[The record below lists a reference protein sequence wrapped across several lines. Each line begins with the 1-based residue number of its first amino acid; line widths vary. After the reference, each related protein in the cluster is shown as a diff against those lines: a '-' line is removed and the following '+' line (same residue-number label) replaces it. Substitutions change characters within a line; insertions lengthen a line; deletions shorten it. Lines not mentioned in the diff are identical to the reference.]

1 MLTHTRTLS
10 VGQKAGWGLA
20 DMGIVVFVI
29 VKQLLVLS
37 FLTNYLNVPVG
48 IAGLLTTS
56 VLIFDIITDPI
67 VGYLSD
73 RTHSRWGRRVP
84 WMVIGALILS
94 GGIIGLFGVPQ
105 SLSLLG
111 TLIWVGGF
119 FALAT
124 VGFTMVAIPYG
135 ATAGEMTQ
143 DPKERSTMMGFRMA
157 FASVGI
163 LLGGA
168 VIPQLAG
175 GTRDGHFIA
184 AIYVAPIII
193 LSIWGSLWSTRTAPR
208 ILSPS
213 ARGFMSTWLLV
224 FKNKPFVILVC
235 LYGIMTLA
243 IALITAGLPFAAIYL
258 IFDSGNSLLSP
269 ASSALGILSLLFA
282 CFVFGSILSQAFWVW
297 MSARFGK
304 VSALIFGLFIYI
316 ILLVAIFVSLPSVD
330 IMLIAILFVVAGMTN
345 GAYQQ
350 IPWAIY
356 PDLMDITRS
365 ETGDAI
371 EGAFSAIWLFG
382 QKVANAIAPL
392 ILSLILALFGW
403 RESGEGFTDQVP
415 EALRALQNSI
425 TILPAFILALAI
437 LGLFYFS
444 RYLSKYP
451 PRRNKKNPL
460 GGYSQRVNL
469 FFIVS

>member
-105 SLSLLG
+105 SLSLSG
-111 TLIWVGGF
+111 TIIWVGGF

-175 GTRDGHFIA
+175 GTREGHFIA

-297 MSARFGK
+297 MSARLGK
-304 VSALIFGLFIYI
+304 VSALIFGLVIYI
-316 ILLVAIFVSLPSVD
+316 ILLIAIFVNLPSVD
-330 IMLIAILFVVAGMTN
+330 IMLMAILFVVAGMTN

-365 ETGDAI
+365 ESGDAI

-451 PRRNKKNPL
+451 PTRN
-460 GGYSQRVNL
+460 
-469 FFIVS
+469 

>member
-84 WMVIGALILS
+84 WMGIGALILS

-111 TLIWVGGF
+111 TIIWVGVF

-365 ETGDAI
+365 ESGDAI

-444 RYLSKYP
+444 RYLSKYS
-451 PRRNKKNPL
+451 PRRN
-460 GGYSQRVNL
+460 
-469 FFIVS
+469 

>member
-105 SLSLLG
+105 SLSLSG
-111 TLIWVGGF
+111 TIIWVGGF

-297 MSARFGK
+297 MSARLGK
-304 VSALIFGLFIYI
+304 VGALIFGLVIYI
-316 ILLVAIFVSLPSVD
+316 ILLIAIFVNLPSVD
-330 IMLIAILFVVAGMTN
+330 IMLMAILFVVAGMTN

-365 ETGDAI
+365 ESGDAI

-392 ILSLILALFGW
+392 ILSLILAFFGW

-451 PRRNKKNPL
+451 PRRN
-460 GGYSQRVNL
+460 
-469 FFIVS
+469 

>member
-105 SLSLLG
+105 SLSLSG
-111 TLIWVGGF
+111 TIIWVGGF

-175 GTRDGHFIA
+175 GTREGHFIA

-297 MSARFGK
+297 MSARLGK
-304 VSALIFGLFIYI
+304 VSALIFGLVIYI
-316 ILLVAIFVSLPSVD
+316 ILLIAIFVNLPSVD
-330 IMLIAILFVVAGMTN
+330 IMLMAILFVVAGMTN

-365 ETGDAI
+365 ESGDAI

-451 PRRNKKNPL
+451 PRRN
-460 GGYSQRVNL
+460 
-469 FFIVS
+469 

>member
-111 TLIWVGGF
+111 TIIWVGGF

-213 ARGFMSTWLLV
+213 ARGFLSTWLLV
-224 FKNKPFVILVC
+224 FRNKPFVILVC

-297 MSARFGK
+297 MSARLGK
-304 VSALIFGLFIYI
+304 VSALIFGLVIYI
-316 ILLVAIFVSLPSVD
+316 ILLIAIFISLPSVD
-330 IMLIAILFVVAGMTN
+330 IMLIAILFVVAGTTN

-365 ETGDAI
+365 ESGDAI

-403 RESGEGFTDQVP
+403 RESGDGFTDQVP

-451 PRRNKKNPL
+451 PRRN
-460 GGYSQRVNL
+460 
-469 FFIVS
+469 

>member
-111 TLIWVGGF
+111 TIIWVGGF

-297 MSARFGK
+297 MSARLGK
-304 VSALIFGLFIYI
+304 VSALIFGLVIYI
-316 ILLVAIFVSLPSVD
+316 ILLVAIFISLPSVD

-365 ETGDAI
+365 ESGDAI

-451 PRRNKKNPL
+451 PMRN
-460 GGYSQRVNL
+460 
-469 FFIVS
+469 

>member
-1 MLTHTRTLS
+1 MPTHTRTLS

-105 SLSLLG
+105 SLSLSG
-111 TLIWVGGF
+111 TIIWVGGF

-184 AIYVAPIII
+184 AINVAPIII

-269 ASSALGILSLLFA
+269 ASTALGILSLLFA

-297 MSARFGK
+297 VSARLGK
-304 VSALIFGLFIYI
+304 VSALIFGLVFYI
-316 ILLVAIFVSLPSVD
+316 ILLIAIFISLPSVD

-365 ETGDAI
+365 ESGDAI

-451 PRRNKKNPL
+451 PSRN
-460 GGYSQRVNL
+460 
-469 FFIVS
+469 

>member
-105 SLSLLG
+105 SLSLSG
-111 TLIWVGGF
+111 TIIWVGGF

-175 GTRDGHFIA
+175 GTREGHFIA

-297 MSARFGK
+297 MSARLGK
-304 VSALIFGLFIYI
+304 VSALIFGLVIYI
-316 ILLVAIFVSLPSVD
+316 ILLMAIFISLPSVD

-365 ETGDAI
+365 ESGDAI

-451 PRRNKKNPL
+451 PRRN
-460 GGYSQRVNL
+460 
-469 FFIVS
+469 

>member
-10 VGQKAGWGLA
+10 VAQKAGWGLA

-105 SLSLLG
+105 SLSLSG
-111 TLIWVGGF
+111 TIIWVGGF

-175 GTRDGHFIA
+175 GTREGHFIA

-269 ASSALGILSLLFA
+269 ASGALGILSLLFA

-297 MSARFGK
+297 MSARLGK
-304 VSALIFGLFIYI
+304 VGALIFGLVIYI
-316 ILLVAIFVSLPSVD
+316 ILLIAIFVNLPSVD
-330 IMLIAILFVVAGMTN
+330 IMLMAILFVVAGMTN

-365 ETGDAI
+365 ESGDAI

-451 PRRNKKNPL
+451 PTRN
-460 GGYSQRVNL
+460 
-469 FFIVS
+469 

>member
-105 SLSLLG
+105 SLSLSG
-111 TLIWVGGF
+111 TIIWVGGF

-297 MSARFGK
+297 MSARLGK
-304 VSALIFGLFIYI
+304 VGALIFGLVIYI
-316 ILLVAIFVSLPSVD
+316 ILLIAIFVNLPSVD
-330 IMLIAILFVVAGMTN
+330 IMLMAILFVVAGMTN

-365 ETGDAI
+365 ESGDAI

-451 PRRNKKNPL
+451 PKRN
-460 GGYSQRVNL
+460 
-469 FFIVS
+469 

>member
-105 SLSLLG
+105 SLSLFG
-111 TLIWVGGF
+111 TIIWVGGF

-297 MSARFGK
+297 MSARLGK
-304 VSALIFGLFIYI
+304 VGALIFGLVIYI
-316 ILLVAIFVSLPSVD
+316 ILLIAIFVNLPSVD
-330 IMLIAILFVVAGMTN
+330 IMLMAILFVVAGMTN

-365 ETGDAI
+365 ESGDAI

-451 PRRNKKNPL
+451 PRRN
-460 GGYSQRVNL
+460 
-469 FFIVS
+469 

>member
-73 RTHSRWGRRVP
+73 RTHSRWGGRVP

-297 MSARFGK
+297 MSARLGK
-304 VSALIFGLFIYI
+304 VSALIFGLVIYI
-316 ILLVAIFVSLPSVD
+316 ILLIAIFLSLPSVD

-365 ETGDAI
+365 ESGDAI

-451 PRRNKKNPL
+451 PRRN
-460 GGYSQRVNL
+460 
-469 FFIVS
+469 

>member
-1 MLTHTRTLS
+1 MPMQTRTLS

-105 SLSLLG
+105 SLSLSG
-111 TLIWVGGF
+111 TIIWVGGF

-175 GTRDGHFIA
+175 GTREGHFIA

-297 MSARFGK
+297 MSARLGK
-304 VSALIFGLFIYI
+304 VGALIFGLVIYI
-316 ILLVAIFVSLPSVD
+316 ILLIAIFVNLPSVD
-330 IMLIAILFVVAGMTN
+330 IMLMAILFVVAGMTN

-365 ETGDAI
+365 ESGDAI

-451 PRRNKKNPL
+451 PRRN
-460 GGYSQRVNL
+460 
-469 FFIVS
+469 

>member
-175 GTRDGHFIA
+175 GTRDGHFTA

-297 MSARFGK
+297 MSARLGK
-304 VSALIFGLFIYI
+304 VSALIFGLVIYI
-316 ILLVAIFVSLPSVD
+316 ILLIAIFLSLPSVD

-365 ETGDAI
+365 ESGDAI

-382 QKVANAIAPL
+382 QKVSNAIAPL

-415 EALRALQNSI
+415 GALRALQNSI

-451 PRRNKKNPL
+451 PRTN
-460 GGYSQRVNL
+460 
-469 FFIVS
+469 

>member
-1 MLTHTRTLS
+1 MPMQTRTLS
-10 VGQKAGWGLA
+10 FGQKAGWGLA

-48 IAGLLTTS
+48 IAGVLTTS

-105 SLSLLG
+105 SLSLSG
-111 TLIWVGGF
+111 TIIWVGGF

-297 MSARFGK
+297 MSARLGK
-304 VSALIFGLFIYI
+304 VGALIFGLVIYI
-316 ILLVAIFVSLPSVD
+316 ILLIAIFVNLPSVD
-330 IMLIAILFVVAGMTN
+330 IMLMAILFVVAGMTN

-365 ETGDAI
+365 ESGDAI

-451 PRRNKKNPL
+451 PTRN
-460 GGYSQRVNL
+460 
-469 FFIVS
+469 

>member
-10 VGQKAGWGLA
+10 VAQKAGWGLA

-105 SLSLLG
+105 SLSLSG
-111 TLIWVGGF
+111 TIIWVGGF

-135 ATAGEMTQ
+135 ATAGEMTH
-143 DPKERSTMMGFRMA
+143 DPEERSTMMGFRMA

-175 GTRDGHFIA
+175 GTRDGHLIA

-193 LSIWGSLWSTRTAPR
+193 ISIWGSLWSTRKAPR

-297 MSARFGK
+297 MSARLGK
-304 VSALIFGLFIYI
+304 VGALIFGLVIYI
-316 ILLVAIFVSLPSVD
+316 ILLIAIFVNLPSVD
-330 IMLIAILFVVAGMTN
+330 IMLMAILFVVAGMTN

-365 ETGDAI
+365 ESGDAI

-451 PRRNKKNPL
+451 PTRN
-460 GGYSQRVNL
+460 
-469 FFIVS
+469 

>member
-67 VGYLSD
+67 IGYLSD

-105 SLSLLG
+105 SLSFLG
-111 TLIWVGGF
+111 TIIWVGGF

-297 MSARFGK
+297 MSARLGK
-304 VSALIFGLFIYI
+304 VSALIFGLVIYI
-316 ILLVAIFVSLPSVD
+316 ILLIAIFVSLPSVD

-365 ETGDAI
+365 ESGDAI

-451 PRRNKKNPL
+451 PTRN
-460 GGYSQRVNL
+460 
-469 FFIVS
+469 

>member
-1 MLTHTRTLS
+1 MLTHTRKLS

-67 VGYLSD
+67 IGYLSD

-105 SLSLLG
+105 SLSLSG
-111 TLIWVGGF
+111 TIIWVGGF

-175 GTRDGHFIA
+175 GTREGHFIA

-269 ASSALGILSLLFA
+269 ASTALGILSLLFA

-297 MSARFGK
+297 MSARLGK
-304 VSALIFGLFIYI
+304 VGALIFGLVIYI
-316 ILLVAIFVSLPSVD
+316 ILLIAIFVNLPSVD
-330 IMLIAILFVVAGMTN
+330 IMLMAILFVVAGMTN

-365 ETGDAI
+365 ESGDAI

-451 PRRNKKNPL
+451 PTRN
-460 GGYSQRVNL
+460 
-469 FFIVS
+469 

>member
-105 SLSLLG
+105 SLSLSG
-111 TLIWVGGF
+111 TIIWVGGF

-175 GTRDGHFIA
+175 GTREGHFIA

-243 IALITAGLPFAAIYL
+243 IALITAGLPFVAIYL

-304 VSALIFGLFIYI
+304 VGALIFGLVIYI
-316 ILLVAIFVSLPSVD
+316 ILLIAIFVNLPSVD
-330 IMLIAILFVVAGMTN
+330 IMLMAMLFVVAGMTN

-365 ETGDAI
+365 ESGDAI

-451 PRRNKKNPL
+451 PRRN
-460 GGYSQRVNL
+460 
-469 FFIVS
+469 

>member
-105 SLSLLG
+105 SLSLSG
-111 TLIWVGGF
+111 TIIWVGGF

-157 FASVGI
+157 FASLGI

-175 GTRDGHFIA
+175 GTREGHFIA

-297 MSARFGK
+297 MSARLGK
-304 VSALIFGLFIYI
+304 VSALIFGLVIYI
-316 ILLVAIFVSLPSVD
+316 ILLIAIFVSLPSVD

-365 ETGDAI
+365 ESGDAI

-451 PRRNKKNPL
+451 PRRN
-460 GGYSQRVNL
+460 
-469 FFIVS
+469 

>member
-111 TLIWVGGF
+111 TIIWVGVF

-297 MSARFGK
+297 MSARLGK
-304 VSALIFGLFIYI
+304 VSALIFGLVIYI
-316 ILLVAIFVSLPSVD
+316 ILLIAIFVNLPSVD
-330 IMLIAILFVVAGMTN
+330 IMLMAILFVVAGMTN

-365 ETGDAI
+365 ESGDAI

-451 PRRNKKNPL
+451 PRRN
-460 GGYSQRVNL
+460 
-469 FFIVS
+469 

>member
-105 SLSLLG
+105 SLSLSG
-111 TLIWVGGF
+111 TIIWVGGF

-297 MSARFGK
+297 MSARLGK
-304 VSALIFGLFIYI
+304 VSALIFGLVIYI
-316 ILLVAIFVSLPSVD
+316 ILLIAIFISLPSVD

-365 ETGDAI
+365 ESGDAI

-451 PRRNKKNPL
+451 PRRN
-460 GGYSQRVNL
+460 
-469 FFIVS
+469 

>member
-10 VGQKAGWGLA
+10 VAQKAGWGLA

-48 IAGLLTTS
+48 IAGVLTTS

-105 SLSLLG
+105 SLSLSG
-111 TLIWVGGF
+111 TIIWVGGF

-175 GTRDGHFIA
+175 GTREGHFIA

-269 ASSALGILSLLFA
+269 ASTALGILSLLFA

-297 MSARFGK
+297 MSARLGK
-304 VSALIFGLFIYI
+304 VGALIFGLVIYI
-316 ILLVAIFVSLPSVD
+316 ILLIAIFVNLPSVD
-330 IMLIAILFVVAGMTN
+330 IMLMAILFVVAGMTN

-365 ETGDAI
+365 ESGDAI

-451 PRRNKKNPL
+451 PRRN
-460 GGYSQRVNL
+460 
-469 FFIVS
+469 

>member
-10 VGQKAGWGLA
+10 VAQKAGWGLA

-105 SLSLLG
+105 SLSLSG
-111 TLIWVGGF
+111 TIIWVGGF

-175 GTRDGHFIA
+175 GTREGHFIA

-297 MSARFGK
+297 MSARLGK
-304 VSALIFGLFIYI
+304 VGALIFGLVIYI
-316 ILLVAIFVSLPSVD
+316 ILLIAIFVNLPSVD
-330 IMLIAILFVVAGMTN
+330 IMLMAILFVVAGMTN

-365 ETGDAI
+365 ESGDAI

-451 PRRNKKNPL
+451 PTRN
-460 GGYSQRVNL
+460 
-469 FFIVS
+469 

>member
-1 MLTHTRTLS
+1 MQTDNRALS

-20 DMGIVVFVI
+20 DMGVVVFVI

-73 RTHSRWGRRVP
+73 RTNSRWGRRVP
-84 WMVIGALILS
+84 WMVIGAVILS

-105 SLSLLG
+105 SFSIVG
-111 TLIWVGGF
+111 TIIWVGSF

-143 DPKERSTMMGFRMA
+143 DPKERSSMMGFRMA

-163 LLGGA
+163 LVGGA

-175 GTRDGHFIA
+175 GTREGHFTA
-184 AIYVAPIII
+184 AIYIAPIII
-193 LSIWGSLWSTRTAPR
+193 LSIWGSLWATRQAPR

-258 IFDSGNSLLSP
+258 IFDNGNSLLSP

-282 CFVFGSILSQAFWVW
+282 CFVLGSILSQAFWVW
-297 MSARFGK
+297 LSNRLGK
-304 VSALIFGLFIYI
+304 VSALIFGLFIYV
-316 ILLVAIFVSLPSVD
+316 ILLIAIFLSLPSAE
-330 IMLIAILFVVAGMTN
+330 IMVIAMLFIIAGMTN

-356 PDLMDITRS
+356 PDLMDMTREES
-365 ETGDAI
+365 GDAI

-392 ILSLILALFGW
+392 ILSLILAVFGW
-403 RESGEGFTDQVP
+403 KESSSGFIDQIP
-415 EALRALQNSI
+415 EALGALQNSI
-425 TILPAFILALAI
+425 TILPAFILVLAI
-437 LGLFYFS
+437 IGLFYFS
-444 RYLSKYP
+444 RYL
-451 PRRNKKNPL
+451 RNYRPMEN
-460 GGYSQRVNL
+460 
-469 FFIVS
+469 

>member
-1 MLTHTRTLS
+1 MQTDNRTLS

-20 DMGIVVFVI
+20 DMGVVVFVI

-73 RTHSRWGRRVP
+73 RTNSRWGRRVP
-84 WMVIGALILS
+84 WMVIGAVILS

-105 SLSLLG
+105 SFSIVG
-111 TLIWVGGF
+111 TIIWVGSF

-143 DPKERSTMMGFRMA
+143 DPKERSSMMGFRMA

-163 LLGGA
+163 LVGGA

-175 GTRDGHFIA
+175 GTREGHFTA
-184 AIYVAPIII
+184 AIYIAPIII
-193 LSIWGSLWSTRTAPR
+193 LSIWGSLWATRQAPR

-258 IFDSGNSLLSP
+258 IFDNGNSLLSP

-282 CFVFGSILSQAFWVW
+282 CFVLGSILSQAFWVW
-297 MSARFGK
+297 MSNRLGK
-304 VSALIFGLFIYI
+304 VSALIFGLFIYV
-316 ILLVAIFVSLPSVD
+316 ILLIAIFLSLPSAE
-330 IMLIAILFVVAGMTN
+330 IMVLAMLFIIAGMTN

-356 PDLMDITRS
+356 PDLMDMTREES
-365 ETGDAI
+365 GDAI

-392 ILSLILALFGW
+392 ILSLILAVFGW
-403 RESGEGFTDQVP
+403 KESSSGFIDQIP
-415 EALRALQNSI
+415 EALGALQNSI
-425 TILPAFILALAI
+425 TILPAFILVLAI
-437 LGLFYFS
+437 IGLFYFS
-444 RYLSKYP
+444 RYL
-451 PRRNKKNPL
+451 RNYRPME
-460 GGYSQRVNL
+460 S
-469 FFIVS
+469 

>member
-10 VGQKAGWGLA
+10 VAQKAGWGLA

-105 SLSLLG
+105 SLSFLG
-111 TLIWVGGF
+111 TIIWVGGF

-175 GTRDGHFIA
+175 GTREGHFIA

-269 ASSALGILSLLFA
+269 ASTALGILSLLFA

-297 MSARFGK
+297 MSARLGK
-304 VSALIFGLFIYI
+304 VGALIFGLVIYI
-316 ILLVAIFVSLPSVD
+316 ILLIAIFVNLPSVD
-330 IMLIAILFVVAGMTN
+330 IMLMAILFVVAGMTN

-365 ETGDAI
+365 ESGDAI

-392 ILSLILALFGW
+392 ILSLILVLFGW

-451 PRRNKKNPL
+451 PTRN
-460 GGYSQRVNL
+460 
-469 FFIVS
+469 

>member
-111 TLIWVGGF
+111 TIIWVGGF

-304 VSALIFGLFIYI
+304 VSALIFGLVIYI
-316 ILLVAIFVSLPSVD
+316 ILLVAIFISLPSVD
-330 IMLIAILFVVAGMTN
+330 IMLIAILFVVAGTTN

-365 ETGDAI
+365 ESGDAI

-451 PRRNKKNPL
+451 PRRN
-460 GGYSQRVNL
+460 
-469 FFIVS
+469 

>member
-111 TLIWVGGF
+111 TIIWVGGF

-213 ARGFMSTWLLV
+213 VQGFMSTWLLV

-297 MSARFGK
+297 MSARLGK
-304 VSALIFGLFIYI
+304 VRALIFGLVIYI
-316 ILLVAIFVSLPSVD
+316 ILLVAIFISLPSVD

-365 ETGDAI
+365 ESGDAI

-392 ILSLILALFGW
+392 KLSLILTLFGW

-451 PRRNKKNPL
+451 PRRN
-460 GGYSQRVNL
+460 
-469 FFIVS
+469 

>member
-1 MLTHTRTLS
+1 MHAASQTLS

-20 DMGIVVFVI
+20 DMGVVVFVI

-37 FLTNYLNVPVG
+37 FLTNYLSVPVG

-56 VLIFDIITDPI
+56 ILIFDIITDPI

-73 RTHSRWGRRVP
+73 RTNSRWGRRAP
-84 WMVIGALILS
+84 WMAIGAVILS
-94 GGIIGLFGVPQ
+94 LGIIGLFGVPQ
-105 SLSLLG
+105 SLRLYG
-111 TLIWVGGF
+111 TIIWVGSF
-119 FALAT
+119 FGLAT

-135 ATAGEMTQ
+135 ATAGEMTL

-163 LLGGA
+163 LVGGA

-175 GTRDGHFIA
+175 GTREGHFTA
-184 AIYVAPIII
+184 AIYIAPIII
-193 LSIWGSLWSTRTAPR
+193 LSIWASLWSTRSAPR
-208 ILSPS
+208 VFSPS
-213 ARGFMSTWLLV
+213 SQSFISTWRLV
-224 FKNKPFVILVC
+224 LKNRPFVMLVC

-258 IFDSGNSLLSP
+258 IFDSGNSILSP
-269 ASSALGILSLLFA
+269 TSQVLGILSLLFA

-304 VSALIFGLFIYI
+304 VSALIFGLVSYI
-316 ILLVAIFVSLPSVD
+316 ILLFAIFLSLPSVD
-330 IMLIAILFVVAGMTN
+330 IILIAILFIIAGMTN

-365 ETGDAI
+365 ESGNAI
-371 EGAFSAIWLFG
+371 EGAFSAVWLFG

-392 ILSLILALFGW
+392 ILSLILAIFGW
-403 RESGEGFTDQVP
+403 RESSDGYTNQIP
-415 EALRALQNSI
+415 EALGALQNCI
-425 TILPAFILALAI
+425 TIVPALILALAI
-437 LGLFYFS
+437 VGLFYFAN
-444 RYLSKYP
+444 YL
-451 PRRNKKNPL
+451 KNYHLP
-460 GGYSQRVNL
+460 GNL
-469 FFIVS
+469 K

>member
-111 TLIWVGGF
+111 TIIWVGGF

-297 MSARFGK
+297 MSARLGK
-304 VSALIFGLFIYI
+304 VSALIFGLVIYI
-316 ILLVAIFVSLPSVD
+316 ILLIAIFVSLPSVD

-365 ETGDAI
+365 ESGDAI

-392 ILSLILALFGW
+392 ILSLILAMFGW
-403 RESGEGFTDQVP
+403 RESGEGYTDQVP

-444 RYLSKYP
+444 RYLNKYP
-451 PRRNKKNPL
+451 PRRN
-460 GGYSQRVNL
+460 
-469 FFIVS
+469 